1 MPSFCLHAHFYQPPR
16 GNPFADRFGAD
27 DIGHEPGAE
36 PYDNWNEKVAAECYL
51 PNAELGN
58 FELMSFDVGQTLLR
72 WMRGHA
78 PNTYNRIMDSYRKY
92 VEKYDAGNAIATPS
106 HHTVL
111 PLARKRDK
119 VAQITWGMAGF
130 QHAYGRAPVG
140 MWLPEMAV
148 DLETLQILHDLGI
161 AFTLLSE
168 AQVEGADDGAG
179 PYWVKLPDGN
189 QIAVFVRDDSL
200 SSQVAFSIQTLGGA
214 GRWARNVLGARRK
227 DTGRLDGRGDKRLT
241 LIAVEGETFGHH
253 HPGEEHFLHWLLSY
267 EAEAVGQTVTTLER
281 YLGENPPLTEI
292 TVKEYTSW
300 SCPHGLGR
308 FAAGCDCTPGLS
320 NWKGALRRAFDNL
333 ANNIDDLYVT
343 ETEEHGLD
351 PWQLR
356 NDYVRVTL
364 GQTDVSHL
372 LSDHGVT
379 VADDET
385 IGCLAALLAASY
397 FRQRMYTSTTF
408 KFEDLSR
415 PEPRYAIANGL
426 QAALL
431 VQEATGADLLPAF
444 RRDLAQAV
452 SNRTQQTGAEILD
465 EVRAQAP
472 GS

>member
-1 MPSFCLHAHFYQPPR
+1 
-16 GNPFADRFGAD
+16 
-27 DIGHEPGAE
+27 
-36 PYDNWNEKVAAECYL
+36 
-51 PNAELGN
+51 
-58 FELMSFDVGQTLLR
+58 
-72 WMRGHA
+72 
-78 PNTYNRIMDSYRKY
+78 
-92 VEKYDAGNAIATPS
+92 
-106 HHTVL
+106 
-111 PLARKRDK
+111 
-119 VAQITWGMAGF
+119 
-130 QHAYGRAPVG
+130 
-140 MWLPEMAV
+140 
-148 DLETLQILHDLGI
+148 
-161 AFTLLSE
+161 
-168 AQVEGADDGAG
+168 
-179 PYWVKLPDGN
+179 
-189 QIAVFVRDDSL
+189 
-200 SSQVAFSIQTLGGA
+200 
-214 GRWARNVLGARRK
+214 
-227 DTGRLDGRGDKRLT
+227 
-241 LIAVEGETFGHH
+241 
-253 HPGEEHFLHWLLSY
+253 
-267 EAEAVGQTVTTLER
+267 VTTLER

>member
-36 PYDNWNEKVAAECYL
+36 PYENWNEKVTAECYL
-51 PNAELGN
+51 PNAESGN

-78 PNTYNRIMDSYRKY
+78 PNTYHRILESHQKY
-92 VEKYDAGNAIATPS
+92 VEKYGVSNALATPS

-119 VAQITWGMAGF
+119 VAQVKWGMAGF
-130 QHAYGRAPVG
+130 QNAYGRMPAG
-140 MWLPEMAV
+140 MWIPEMAV
-148 DLETLQILHDLGI
+148 DLETLQIMHDLGI
-161 AFTLLSE
+161 QYTILSE
-168 AQVEGADDGAG
+168 GQVEGASDGAG
-179 PYWVKLPDGN
+179 PYWVKLPNGG
-189 QIAVFVRDDSL
+189 QIAVYVRDDML
-200 SSQVAFSIQTLGGA
+200 SSQLAFSIQTLGGA
-214 GRWARNVLGARRK
+214 GKWARYTLAARRK
-227 DTGRLDGRGDKRLT
+227 DTGRLDARAVHRLT
-241 LIAVEGETFGHH
+241 LVAVEGETFGHH

-267 EAEAVGQTVTTLER
+267 EAASVGQLVTTLER
-281 YLGENPPLTEI
+281 NLRENPPLSEI
-292 TVKEYTSW
+292 EIKEYTSW
-300 SCPHGLGR
+300 SCHHGLGR
-308 FAAGCDCTPGLS
+308 FAAGCDCTSGPS

-343 ETEEHGLD
+343 ELEEFGLD

-364 GQTDVSHL
+364 GQMDVSHL
-372 LSDHGVT
+372 LSDHEVI
-379 VADDET
+379 ADEET
-385 IGCLAALLAASY
+385 TGRFAALLAASY
-397 FRQRMYTSTTF
+397 FRQRMYTSTAF

-415 PEPRYAIANGL
+415 SEPRYAIANGL
-426 QAALL
+426 RAALL

-452 SNRTQQTGAEILD
+452 SNRTQQTGAELLD
-465 EVRAQAP
+465 EIRAQAP
-472 GS
+472 DAN